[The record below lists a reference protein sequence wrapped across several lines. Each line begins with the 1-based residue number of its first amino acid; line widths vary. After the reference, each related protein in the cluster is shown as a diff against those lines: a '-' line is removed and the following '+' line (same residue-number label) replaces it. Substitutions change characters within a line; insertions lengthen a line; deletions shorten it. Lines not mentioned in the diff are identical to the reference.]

1 MPTPRKKR
9 TEERIEDLDDK
20 LDTII
25 KRLDTIE
32 TALASSPESNVLSP
46 ILADLRSGVT
56 LYSEPLKAV
65 RRLYEASRYFKTKS
79 VEKDEISRL
88 IIQALAVR
96 GQLNISQIEREVR
109 GSRGKASRRIIRA
122 RLKKLTD
129 ERIVEAISAT
139 GQTHKYHL
147 VE

>member
-1 MPTPRKKR
+1 MPTLRKKR
-9 TEERIEDLDDK
+9 TEEKIEDLDEK

-25 KRLDTIE
+25 KRLDMIE
-32 TALASSPESNVLSP
+32 TALSSSPEANVLSP
-46 ILADLRSGVT
+46 ILADLRSGIT

-88 IIQALAVR
+88 MIQALAVR

-109 GSRGKASRRIIRA
+109 GSRGKASRRIIRS
-122 RLKKLTD
+122 RLKRLTD
-129 ERIVEAISAT
+129 EHIVEAIPGT
-139 GQTHKYHL
+139 GQTHKYRL

>member
-1 MPTPRKKR
+1 MPVPAKKKA
-9 TEERIEDLDDK
+9 EEQIKDLDSK
-20 LDTII
+20 LDMII

-32 TALASSPESNVLSP
+32 TAIATSPQSSELSP

-65 RRLYEASRYFKTKS
+65 KRLYDASRYFKSKP

-96 GQLNISQIEREVR
+96 GDLNISQIEREVR
-109 GSRGKASRRIIRA
+109 ASRGKASRRIIRG
-122 RLKKLTD
+122 RLKKL
-129 ERIVEAISAT
+129 VE
-139 GQTHKYHL
+139 
-147 VE
+147 